1 MSRASLPLHVTVAS
15 PCPAS
20 WEEMEGNDRVR
31 SCDQCQLQV
40 YNLSAMSQQ
49 EAEDLLGRSERRLCV
64 RLYQRD
70 DGTVMTADC
79 PLGME
84 AFRRNLGWGIA
95 KVAGI
100 AFFFLALLAGAISPV
115 ADKPRNLTRSSA
127 GPMTPIVDWIMDKLC
142 PHPIMGAPAP
152 PPNSSNGGCNP
163 GEENCQ
169 GDDLDE
175 MP

>member
-79 PLGME
+79 PLGLE

-100 AFFFLALLAGAISPV
+100 AFFLLALLAGAHSSV
-115 ADKPRNLTRSSA
+115 RDKSRR
-127 GPMTPIVDWIMDKLC
+127 
-142 PHPIMGAPAP
+142 P
-152 PPNSSNGGCNP
+152 PEPS
-163 GEENCQ
+163 Q
-169 GDDLDE
+169 GRV
-175 MP
+175 

>member
-15 PCPAS
+15 SCPAS

-79 PLGME
+79 PLGIE
-84 AFRRNLGWGIA
+84 AFRRGVYWGIV
-95 KVAGI
+95 KVIGI
-100 AFFFLALLAGAISPV
+100 AFFFLALLAGATSSV
-115 ADKPRNLTRSSA
+115 HDKPRKLTERPA

-142 PHPIMGAPAP
+142 PHPIMGSIAP
-152 PPNSSNGGCNP
+152 PTNSSNGGCN
-163 GEENCQ
+163 GVE
-169 GDDLDE
+169 GDCLGDE
-175 MP
+175 GDNPS